1 MMREIEFTILENKPI
16 TDDIGKMV
24 LECSAGEH
32 GITAPGQFINIK
44 IDGLF
49 LRRPISICDWTE
61 TTVTVIYKVVGKGTE
76 LLKTYEPT
84 AAECIKCA
92 GKRLRACASRQRP
105 LLIGGGVGV
114 PPLYGLC
121 RNLIEAGARPT
132 VILGFNTEREVFYK
146 EEFEKLGA
154 EVLVATADG
163 SMGQKGF
170 VTDVLRNITEPAT
183 FFYTCG
189 PEPML
194 KALDKA
200 LAEGLEGEMSFEER
214 MGCGFGACMGC
225 SCETRYGAKRICK
238 DGPVLERSEILVE
251 TKTNMPPDGALRNNA
266 GQSGDG
272 GKWDLGYG
280 REFAGFMISTAWGVF
295 L

>member
-1 MMREIEFTILENKPI
+1 M
-16 TDDIGKMV
+16 
-24 LECSAGEH
+24 
-32 GITAPGQFINIK
+32 
-44 IDGLF
+44 
-49 LRRPISICDWTE
+49 
-61 TTVTVIYKVVGKGTE
+61 
-76 LLKTYEPT
+76 
-84 AAECIKCA
+84 
-92 GKRLRACASRQRP
+92 
-105 LLIGGGVGV
+105 
-114 PPLYGLC
+114 YGLC

-170 VTDVLRNITEPAT
+170 VTDVLRNIKEPAT

-238 DGPVLERSEILVE
+238 DGPVLERSEIL
-251 TKTNMPPDGALRNNA
+251 
-266 GQSGDG
+266 
-272 GKWDLGYG
+272 W
-280 REFAGFMISTAWGVF
+280 
-295 L
+295 